1 MPGPMPKDPST
12 RQRRNRTST
21 AALLAPNPDA
31 VVPELGFD
39 VQERTAAWWRDVWTS
54 PMAGEYDDTDRHG
67 LAMLA
72 LLVDAFW
79 RSSMRDDEPKGDPLK
94 LLAEIR
100 QQSQRYGLSP
110 IDRRRLQWEI
120 ERTEEAK
127 VRGERRRS
135 TSTRPVPKGDPRATL
150 RAV

>member
-1 MPGPMPKDPST
+1 MPGPVPKDPSA

-21 AALLAPNPDA
+21 AAVLTAQTGA
-31 VVPELGFD
+31 EVPELGLD
-39 VQERTAAWWRDVWTS
+39 VLPRTAAWWRDVWTS
-54 PMAGEYDDTDRHG
+54 PMAGEFDATDYHG

-72 LLVDAFW
+72 ALVDAFW
-79 RSSMRDDEPKGDPLK
+79 RAATNPSPLADPLK

-120 ERTEEAK
+120 ERTEEA
-127 VRGERRRS
+127 RAHGERRRS
-135 TSTRPVPKGDPRATL
+135 AGRPASSGDPRATL

>member
-21 AALLAPNPDA
+21 AALLTANPDA
-31 VVPELGFD
+31 VVPPLGFRGLK
-39 VQERTAAWWRDVWTS
+39 RTREWWRDVWTS

-72 LLVDAFW
+72 HLVDAFW
-79 RSSMRDDEPKGDPLK
+79 RSTSNPEAGDPLK
-94 LLAEIR
+94 LMAEIR

-120 ERTEEAK
+120 ERTEEAQ

-135 TSTRPVPKGDPRATL
+135 SVPRAAAKGDPRATL
-150 RAV
+150 RVV

>member
-1 MPGPMPKDPST
+1 MPGPMPKDPTT

-21 AALLAPNPDA
+21 AAVLAARPDA
-31 VVPELGFD
+31 VVPDLGFD
-39 VQERTAAWWRDVWTS
+39 VTERTTAWWRDVWTS

-67 LAMLA
+67 LSMLA

-79 RSSMRDDEPKGDPLK
+79 RGCDDAGPDLK

-135 TSTRPVPKGDPRATL
+135 AGASPRPAGDPRVTL

>member
-21 AALLAPNPDA
+21 AALLAANPDA

-39 VQERTAAWWRDVWTS
+39 VTDRTRSWWRDVWTS

-72 LLVDAFW
+72 LLVDSFW
-79 RSSMRDDEPKGDPLK
+79 RTTQGGEGDPLK

-127 VRGERRRS
+127 VRGERRR
-135 TSTRPVPKGDPRATL
+135 TATRPATPGDPRATL

>member
-12 RQRRNRTST
+12 RQRRNRSSTS
-21 AALLAPNPDA
+21 ALLSANPDA
-31 VVPELGFD
+31 VVPPLGFR
-39 VQERTAAWWRDVWTS
+39 VLKRTQEWWRDVWTS
-54 PMAGEYDDTDRHG
+54 PMASEYDDTDRHG

-72 LLVDAFW
+72 MLVDSYW
-79 RSSMRDDEPKGDPLK
+79 RAVRGDDGDPLK
-94 LLAEIR
+94 IMAEIR

-120 ERTEEAK
+120 ERTEEAQ

-135 TSTRPVPKGDPRATL
+135 SVPRTAAKGDPRATL

>member
-1 MPGPMPKDPST
+1 MPGPMPKDPSV

-21 AALLAPNPDA
+21 AAVLSANPDA
-31 VVPELGFD
+31 VVPELGFE
-39 VQERTAAWWRDVWTS
+39 VVSPRTELWWRDVWTS
-54 PMAGEYDDTDRHG
+54 PMAGEYDATDRHG

-79 RSSMRDDEPKGDPLK
+79 RSATDPDAGDPLK

-127 VRGERRRS
+127 AQGERRRS
-135 TSTRPVPKGDPRATL
+135 AGARPASGGDPRAAL
-150 RAV
+150 RVV

>member
-1 MPGPMPKDPST
+1 M
-12 RQRRNRTST
+12 
-21 AALLAPNPDA
+21 AA
-31 VVPELGFD
+31 EFD
-39 VQERTAAWWRDVWTS
+39 S
-54 PMAGEYDDTDRHG
+54 TDRHG

-72 LLVDAFW
+72 MLVDAFW
-79 RSSMRDDEPKGDPLK
+79 KSTLQVSGEGPAADPLK

-127 VRGERRRS
+127 AHGERRRS
-135 TSTRPVPKGDPRATL
+135 VQPKSSKDPRATL